1 MALKLR
7 VLTVGNDLQK
17 DIVMRILI
25 VEDSQRLAGLVA
37 DVLKCDGHA
46 CDVAPTL
53 ADAEAALG
61 VADYD
66 AVLLDLGLPDG
77 DGVAW
82 LKAQRRAGFDRAV
95 LVLTARGALDD
106 RIIGLDAGADDYLVK
121 PAAMDE
127 ISARVRALLRRPGRR
142 MNPILEV
149 YGLQFDT
156 ASRRATFNQQP
167 LDLSRLEANLL
178 ELLMRRAGSV
188 VLRQKIETTLY
199 DFDDEVTPN
208 AIDAIASRLRR
219 RLKAQGAGD
228 CIHTLRGLGYLLE
241 DRPQVPG
248 LQP

>member
-1 MALKLR
+1 
-7 VLTVGNDLQK
+7 VGNDLQQ
-17 DIVMRILI
+17 DSPMRVLI
-25 VEDSQRLAGLVA
+25 VEDSERLAGLVA
-37 DVLKCDGHA
+37 DVLKRDGHA
-46 CDVAPTL
+46 CDVAGTL
-53 ADAEAALG
+53 SDAEVALR

-95 LVLTARGALDD
+95 LMLTARGALDD

-127 ISARVRALLRRPGRR
+127 ISARLRALLRRPGRR

-156 ASRRATFNQQP
+156 ASRRATFKHQP

-178 ELLMRRAGSV
+178 ELLMRGAGSV
-188 VLRQKIETTLY
+188 VLRQKIETVLY
-199 DFDDEVTPN
+199 DFDDEISPN
-208 AIDAIASRLRR
+208 AIDAVASRLRR
-219 RLKAQGAGD
+219 RLKACGAGD

-241 DRPQVPG
+241 DR
-248 LQP
+248 LQTQAAQP